1 MYTVDKHDNK
11 IIYKDNVEKITIEI
25 SEKNFAGF
33 TVNSDI
39 SAIDDKIKK

>member
-25 SEKNFAGF
+25 SEKKFCR
-33 TVNSDI
+33 I
-39 SAIDDKIKK
+39 YC